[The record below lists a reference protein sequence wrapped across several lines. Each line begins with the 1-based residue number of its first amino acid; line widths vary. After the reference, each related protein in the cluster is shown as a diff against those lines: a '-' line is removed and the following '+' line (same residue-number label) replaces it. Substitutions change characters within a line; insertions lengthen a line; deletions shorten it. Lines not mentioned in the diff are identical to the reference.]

1 MHRAKLPQPEDL
13 LSGAAP
19 QRRERG
25 SGPEE
30 PRPGFEDSAWFR
42 MSVGRRQKADARW
55 LLPLLCRRGHI
66 TKREVGAI
74 RIGESDTYVQIPR
87 IAAKKFRDAL
97 KRRAG
102 DGKDADVRMTARPEK
117 RRGGEEGRST

>member
-55 LLPLLCRRGHI
+55 LLPPLCRRGHN
-66 TKREVGAI
+66 TKREAGAI
-74 RIGESDTYVQIPR
+74 RIGESETYVQIPG
-87 IAAKKFRDAL
+87 IAAKEFSYAPEG
-97 KRRAG
+97 RAG
-102 DGKDADVRMTARPEK
+102 NRK
-117 RRGGEEGRST
+117 

>member
-55 LLPLLCRRGHI
+55 LLPPLCRRGHI

-74 RIGESDTYVQIPR
+74 RLGESETYVQR
-87 IAAKKFRDAL
+87 SEE
-97 KRRAG
+97 RRV
-102 DGKDADVRMTARPEK
+102 GKEGGRMC
-117 RRGGEEGRST
+117 RSRWEPY